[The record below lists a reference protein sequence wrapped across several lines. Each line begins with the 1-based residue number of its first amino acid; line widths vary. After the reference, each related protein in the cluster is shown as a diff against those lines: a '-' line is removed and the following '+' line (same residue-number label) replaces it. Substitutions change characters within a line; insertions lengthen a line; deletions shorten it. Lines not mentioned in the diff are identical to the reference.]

1 MMYEI
6 RNYHFKPEL
15 LDQYKEW
22 AKTKAVPHLSKE
34 LDVLGFWANGE
45 DPPEV
50 NGEPHDALGCANI
63 TWIIRWKDLAQRN
76 EVLPRVLASPEWEAI
91 FAHVPGGRT
100 SYLRI
105 ENKFAE
111 SLTE

>member
-15 LDQYKEW
+15 LSQYKDW
-22 AKTKAVPHLSKE
+22 AKTKAIPHLSKE

-45 DPPEV
+45 DAPEV
-50 NGEPHDALGCANI
+50 TGAPQDKLGSANI
-63 TWIIRWKDLAQRN
+63 TWIIRWRDLGQRN
-76 EVLPRVLASPEWEAI
+76 EVLPRVLGSPEWAAI
-91 FAHVPGGRT
+91 FAHVPGGAGG
-100 SYLRI
+100 YLRI
-105 ENKFAE
+105 ENKFAH

>member
-1 MMYEI
+1 MYEI

-15 LDQYKEW
+15 LGQYKAW

-34 LDVLGFWANGE
+34 LDVLGFWVNTG
-45 DPPEV
+45 DTPEV
-50 NGEPHDALGCANI
+50 LGEPHDKLGCATV
-63 TWIIRWKDLAQRN
+63 TWIIRWKDLAERN
-76 EVLPRVLASPEWEAI
+76 DVLPRVLGSPEWNAI
-91 FAHVPGGRT
+91 FAHVPGGRG